1 MDRSHLSEEDHDELK
16 ENFDIIN
23 ENTEEVYEENN
34 EQQLELQDEL
44 EKGTNEIQIEPSDIL
59 TSDITNEATETD
71 VYGEH
76 DEQLQD
82 ESEVINVNTE
92 EAVYGEEE
100 DEQQLQD
107 EKGTNENQID
117 PSDILTSDIVNEA
130 TEIEVYEENEQLQD
144 ESEIRNENT
153 EKEVYGEEDEQQLQ
167 DKKGI
172 NEMQIEPN
180 DTLTSDNLLIEKTKE
195 MAIQDNS
202 DSRKWRR

>member
-1 MDRSHLSEEDHDELK
+1 MDRSHLSEEELK

-23 ENTEEVYEENN
+23 ENTEEVYEEND

-44 EKGTNEIQIEPSDIL
+44 EKRTNQIQIEPSDIL
-59 TSDITNEATETD
+59 TSDIANEGTETD
-71 VYGEH
+71 VYGED

-82 ESEVINVNTE
+82 EPEVINVNTE
-92 EAVYGEEE
+92 EEVYGEEE

-107 EKGTNENQID
+107 EKGTNEIQIE

-130 TEIEVYEENEQLQD
+130 TEIEVYEENEQLQY

-153 EKEVYGEEDEQQLQ
+153 EKEVYEEEDEQQLH
-167 DKKGI
+167 DEKGI
-172 NEMQIEPN
+172 NEMQIEPS
-180 DTLTSDNLLIEKTKE
+180 DTLTSDNLLTEMTKE

-202 DSRKWRR
+202 DSRKWR